1 MWHAEPTE
9 LTLRRLVQ
17 LGDYERRAPYSAVAT
32 VNLLGDGRAFVHAF
46 LSRDGSPLSIVDM
59 RDLAR
64 KLREEYGVTE
74 ILAERGG
81 RQRSWRTVRAGT
93 SV

>member
-1 MWHAEPTE
+1 MSIWHAEPTE

-17 LGDYERRAPYSAVAT
+17 VGDYERRAPYTAVAT

-46 LSRDGSPLSIVDM
+46 LSRDGMPLTIGDL
-59 RDLAR
+59 RALAR

-74 ILAERGG
+74 ILAERNGG
-81 RQRSWRTVRAGT
+81 QRCWPT
-93 SV
+93 SRV